1 MSWGSFAKS
10 THQNRA
16 LLLEEPSI
24 HKWVHVLTLFT
35 CTGESMGMALSKLFV
50 QEYFPETARQVEYI
64 LKSQFAAHFT
74 T

>member
-1 MSWGSFAKS
+1 MSWGSFAKG

-16 LLLEEPSI
+16 LLAEEPSK
-24 HKWVHVLTLFT
+24 HKWVRVLTLFA
-35 CTGESMGMALSKLFV
+35 CAGESMDMALSKLFV
-50 QEYFPETARQVEYI
+50 QEYFPETARQVERI